1 MVEAMTGLTTVE
13 AMVIIVTVEI
23 IPKVANP
30 MEGIGMRAGATTMHH
45 MVVEVATGL
54 ESPEAW
60 TRVGTHT
67 MMNAMEVRAARLE
80 RPKAV
85 IVMRSITAE
94 VTMDTKVVERVKTES
109 KQKVARQMVNQ
120 ILAWFMKVAAK
131 AIAVSKEKVASP
143 MVKQSLAQAARE
155 IRAKANHP
163 TMMMKMNL
171 Q

>member
-23 IPKVANP
+23 IPKVASP

-45 MVVEVATGL
+45 MVATGL

-60 TRVGTHT
+60 TKVGTHT
-67 MMNAMEVRAARLE
+67 MMDAMEVRAARLE
-80 RPKAV
+80 RPKAG

-94 VTMDTKVVERVKTES
+94 VTMDTKVVERAKTES

-131 AIAVSKEKVASP
+131 AKAVSKEKVASP

-155 IRAKANHP
+155 IRAKADRP
-163 TMMMKMNL
+163 TTMMKMNR